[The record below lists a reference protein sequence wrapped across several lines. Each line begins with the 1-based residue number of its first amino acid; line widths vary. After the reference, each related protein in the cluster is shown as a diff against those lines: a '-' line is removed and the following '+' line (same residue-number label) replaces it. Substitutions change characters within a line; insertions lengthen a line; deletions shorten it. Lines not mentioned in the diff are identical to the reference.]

1 MKPERIICPYCNVPA
16 DFVDSSVIYK
26 RSYGMIYL
34 CSNFPEC
41 DAYVGVH
48 NGTAKPLGKMANRE
62 LREARKKA
70 HAAFDPLW
78 QEKLIITQKNNRHYS
93 KSRARNEMYAWL
105 ANELGIPKARCH
117 IAMFDVETCK
127 QVVEVCRL
135 DRNVKP
141 ITTFGEQLRDAIL
154 NSTNKEEN
162 HEQ

>member
-1 MKPERIICPYCNVPA
+1 
-16 DFVDSSVIYK
+16 
-26 RSYGMIYL
+26 
-34 CSNFPEC
+34 
-41 DAYVGVH
+41 
-48 NGTAKPLGKMANRE
+48 
-62 LREARKKA
+62 
-70 HAAFDPLW
+70 
-78 QEKLIITQKNNRHYS
+78 
-93 KSRARNEMYAWL
+93 MYAWL